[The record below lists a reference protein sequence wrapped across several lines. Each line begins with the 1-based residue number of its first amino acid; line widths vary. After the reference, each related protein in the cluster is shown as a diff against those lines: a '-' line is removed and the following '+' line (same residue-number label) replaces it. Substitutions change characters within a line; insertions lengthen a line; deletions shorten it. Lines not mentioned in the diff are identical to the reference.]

1 MWIEFVKRIASF
13 RMKQVLEELKITG
26 FVYQSVSEFRNFRG
40 ETANILTR
48 YIIDVLKKILFL
60 CYNSWY
66 SANNNFN
73 TYFSGI
79 TSEGKSDIFS
89 TIYNESKKLTI

>member
-1 MWIEFVKRIASF
+1 
-13 RMKQVLEELKITG
+13 MKQVLEELKITG

-40 ETANILTR
+40 QTANILTR

-66 SANNNFN
+66 SGDNFN
-73 TYFSGI
+73 THFSGI

-89 TIYNESKKLTI
+89 TKVKN